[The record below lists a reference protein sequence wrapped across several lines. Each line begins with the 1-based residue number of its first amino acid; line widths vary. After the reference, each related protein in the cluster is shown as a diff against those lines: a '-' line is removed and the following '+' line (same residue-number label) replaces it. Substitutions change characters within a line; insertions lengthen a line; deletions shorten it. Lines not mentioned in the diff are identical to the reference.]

1 MQERIEYL
9 SNLGH
14 LMYEVIQLCCGA
26 VFEQGRP
33 PGLTQSFGA
42 QGLRLVKRVIRELIQ
57 LFGSS
62 HQKLGAPA
70 AYVSLPLHVLGHC
83 HPLASPDGPA

>member
-42 QGLRLVKRVIRELIQ
+42 QGLRLVKRVE
-57 LFGSS
+57 S
-62 HQKLGAPA
+62 
-70 AYVSLPLHVLGHC
+70 
-83 HPLASPDGPA
+83 